1 MVFRMLRNGAL
12 KPLVRVREPHR
23 TRPPVGFC
31 ILHRDSQPG
40 SLADSRRTLQGDGCV
55 SHHRQ
60 NSHHYVPTTM
70 DMIRYLTYPSR
81 TTRLMAFS
89 LAGPEKKSQVGRKR
103 TAKSAKP
110 RSKCVHVD
118 WDLSRLQAGEG
129 EPKTLGRMGL
139 SA

>member
-1 MVFRMLRNGAL
+1 MGFASSI
-12 KPLVRVREPHR
+12 E
-23 TRPPVGFC
+23 TASQAAWQPVDERC
-31 ILHRDSQPG
+31 EMTVAYHIIDEI
-40 SLADSRRTLQGDGCV
+40 
-55 SHHRQ
+55 
-60 NSHHYVPTTM
+60 PTTM
-70 DMIRYLTYPSR
+70 DMIRYLIYPSR

-89 LAGPEKKSQVGRKR
+89 LAGPEKKARVGRKR

-110 RSKCVHVD
+110 RSTCVHVD